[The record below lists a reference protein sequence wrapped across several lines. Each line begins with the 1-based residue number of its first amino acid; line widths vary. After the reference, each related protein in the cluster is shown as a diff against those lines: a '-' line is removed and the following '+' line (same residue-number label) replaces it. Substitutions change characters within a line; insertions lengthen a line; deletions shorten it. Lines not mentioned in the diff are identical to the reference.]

1 MFATLPLLPPIVLW
15 FAAAFSWNIYKLQ
28 VDLHIVQRRSS
39 TDSMSTDPV
48 DPPVSKLPPPAE
60 VAETS
65 HFDFP
70 RSDIIL
76 RSCDSHNF
84 HVSKLYIEN
93 SSPILRELIRN
104 VSSTSDVAHDE
115 EPEPLPVIELPENG
129 EILQSLLTLIF
140 PVVPIFPPTPD
151 NIMELLAVAQK
162 YQMPSVLSH
171 IRGVISRQHPPFFRP
186 ETAFHVYFVAREQG
200 LHQEAVQAARVTLR
214 LPMVVED
221 LGDKLEFS
229 DMTGAYLYELWKYH
243 ERVRADLKSGI
254 PEFRNSGLPEGV
266 KGLFCSIYHTAS
278 VGPGSF
284 PQWLGNYIDSIA
296 AAPHLFDLVEFEDAW
311 ARHLNEIQ
319 ASYSQSC
326 SCSNTSSQLRRDF
339 WDALTVFIDEVVE
352 KVRTVGVTANGLSSC
367 VITNANTHRRI

>member
-1 MFATLPLLPPIVLW
+1 MAPIQSVLMTLPPIVLW
-15 FAAAFSWNIYKLQ
+15 FAAAFSWNIYRLQ

-70 RSDIIL
+70 LSDIIL

-84 HVSKLYIEN
+84 HVSKLYIES

-104 VSSTSDVAHDE
+104 VSSTFDAANDE
-115 EPEPLPVIELPENG
+115 GPEPLPVVELPENG
-129 EILQSLLTLIF
+129 EILHSLLTLIF

-151 NIMELLAVAQK
+151 NMMELLAVAQK

-171 IRGVISRQHPPFFRP
+171 IRGFISRQHPPFFRP
-186 ETAFHVYFVAREQG
+186 ETAFNLYFVAREQG

-214 LPMVVED
+214 LPMVIEG

-266 KGLFCSIYHTAS
+266 KGLFCSISHNTSAGLS
-278 VGPGSF
+278 SF
-284 PQWLGNYIDSIA
+284 PQWLGNYINSIA
-296 AAPHLFDLVEFEDAW
+296 EAPHLFDLVEFEDAW
-311 ARHLNEIQ
+311 ARHVKQIQ
-319 ASYSQSC
+319 ASYSGTC
-326 SCSNTSSQLRRDF
+326 SCSDISSQLRRDF
-339 WDALTVFIDEVVE
+339 WDALTGFIDEVIE
-352 KVRTVGVTANGLSSC
+352 KVRIVGDCQWAFIVRDN
-367 VITNANTHRRI
+367 